1 MVMET
6 VNSIDPLEYT
16 ANIKEQFSEL
26 IFHLRDDLSK
36 VKDPKGQTLFKI
48 SAKVIARLQKAFANY
63 EKRLK
68 KFA

>member
-1 MVMET
+1 MET